1 MNSKNLLLGVFVVLT
16 VAFASLALNEY
27 NQVGILSAQLQSRTR
42 TTQTITYYYSP
53 SVTIPVVCCP
63 GLPTSFVVGSLNGN
77 IYDLYGFNVTSDGG
91 PKIIGSGPTR
101 TLIHTGPMVAFKV
114 YQPIPVVYQP
124 NPSPLRIQ
132 WANFT
137 WGGTFSETVP
147 GPSNATLFDG
157 AVKMSWFVNSSLL
170 YLHITTK

>member
-1 MNSKNLLLGVFVVLT
+1 MNSKNLLLGVFVMLT
-16 VAFASLALNEY
+16 IVFASLALNEY

-42 TTQTITYYYSP
+42 TVITYYYSP
-53 SVTIPVVCCP
+53 SVTIPVTCCP
-63 GLPTSFVVGSLNGN
+63 GLPTSFVVGNINGN
-77 IYDLYGFNVTSDGG
+77 TYGFNVTSGST
-91 PKIIGSGPTR
+91 PSIIGSGPTR
-101 TLIHTGPMVAFKV
+101 TFIHSSPILAFKV
-114 YQPIPVVYQP
+114 YQPIPMVYQP
-124 NPSPLRIQ
+124 NPPPLRIQ

-157 AVKMSWFVNSSLL
+157 GVKMNWFVNSSML